1 MHICTGLEAANPEVR
16 NTRNQESPKY
26 GDSEIRKS
34 REPRRQESGIPEIGK
49 ILNQEIREIGEHET
63 RKLQIQLTSG
73 ISGDPETGNTE
84 VRSPRQRLSPT
95 QGTLHT

>member
-1 MHICTGLEAANPEVR
+1 LETANPEIR

-26 GDSEIRKS
+26 GNPEIRKS
-34 REPRRQESGIPEIGK
+34 REPRRQESGIPEIGE

-63 RKLQIQLTSG
+63 GKLQIQLTSG
-73 ISGDPETGNTE
+73 ISGDPETVNTE

-95 QGTLHT
+95 QGNVHT